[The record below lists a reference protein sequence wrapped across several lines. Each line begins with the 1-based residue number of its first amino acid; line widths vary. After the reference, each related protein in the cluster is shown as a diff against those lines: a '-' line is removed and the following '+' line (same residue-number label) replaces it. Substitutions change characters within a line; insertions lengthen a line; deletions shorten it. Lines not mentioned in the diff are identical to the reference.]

1 MATEWLDVISSAKDD
16 LVDLGK
22 VYLSRT
28 ETPVA
33 TGQSGSAYVEG
44 QPASVQSG
52 GIKPAYLIAGGIGL
66 AVLLFMFVA
75 MRR

>member
-1 MATEWLDVISSAKDD
+1 MATEWLDLIGSAKDD

-22 VYLSRT
+22 VYLSRQ

-33 TGQSGSAYVEG
+33 TDQNGNEYVEG
-44 QPASVQSG
+44 QPVSVQSG

-66 AVLLFMFVA
+66 AVLLVMFVA